1 MPPKSLLNTIGLSDG
16 PMLRRLLLALFIGAA
31 GGAAF
36 AWLDLPLPWMLG
48 SMAAT
53 MAASLMGADIAV
65 PQTAR
70 KPMFGIIG
78 VILGSTFIGDRI
90 NDLIDWL
97 PSIAILPL
105 YVLALGGAILL
116 YLRWVSGFDHKTAF
130 FAATPG
136 GLSEMVMLSDQF
148 GGDMRNVALFHSAR
162 LVLIIFSIP
171 FLAGFFVTIDPALS
185 LDNRHNEVRPLELLG
200 LVAIGLAGFAFARPL
215 RLPAPAFMGPLIAST
230 AVHLTGFASL
240 SPPIFL
246 LAMAQLV
253 IGSSVGARFS
263 GVPLSLIMRTLSI
276 GGGGAMIMFLLTAI
290 FAALLHQIT
299 GFPLTLVLLALM
311 PGGFPEM
318 SLIAFAMGMDPAFVV
333 THHGVR
339 VLLVVAFTLPIF
351 LWLRRS
357 GWFSRH
363 WPS

>member
-1 MPPKSLLNTIGLSDG
+1 MPIKNLLNTASLPGG
-16 PMLRRLLLALFIGAA
+16 RAMLRRLLGALLIGAI
-31 GGAAF
+31 GGAVF
-36 AWLDLPLPWMLG
+36 AWYDLPLPWMLG

-53 MAASLMGADIAV
+53 MSASLIGADIGV
-65 PQTAR
+65 PQTVR

-78 VILGSTFIGDRI
+78 VILGSTFTGDRL
-90 NDLIDWL
+90 NDLIGWL
-97 PSIAILPL
+97 PSISMVPF

-116 YLRWVSGFDHKTAF
+116 YLRKFSRFDHKTAF

-185 LDNRHNEVRPLELLG
+185 LDNRHNEIRPWELLG
-200 LVAIGLAGFAFARPL
+200 LGAVGLVGFALARPL
-215 RLPAPAFMGPLIAST
+215 RLPAPAFMGPLLAST
-230 AVHLTGFASL
+230 ALHLTGMVSL

-263 GVPLSLIMRTLSI
+263 GMPLGLIMRTLSI

-290 FAALLHQIT
+290 FAA
-299 GFPLTLVLLALM
+299 
-311 PGGFPEM
+311 
-318 SLIAFAMGMDPAFVV
+318 
-333 THHGVR
+333 
-339 VLLVVAFTLPIF
+339 
-351 LWLRRS
+351 
-357 GWFSRH
+357 FST
-363 WPS
+363 S